1 MSQSEKTGWP
11 AVAVVAGG
19 CQPEWQA
26 LALEKTFG
34 DFDSGK
40 LFKVANWLGLD
51 ATLSSGEFCGQ
62 IFRL

>member
-26 LALEKTFG
+26 LALEKTSG
-34 DFDSGK
+34 DVDSGK
-40 LFKVANWLGLD
+40 LFKVANGFGLD
-51 ATLSSGEFCGQ
+51 ATLSSG
-62 IFRL
+62 